1 VYLQTPIG
9 FGIACFCMLAAGPGA
24 LEGYQR
30 FHTHFSPRGEINIPI
45 DRPFTHTDAFT
56 DLVKRL
62 QVNIHIPP

>member
-1 VYLQTPIG
+1 
-9 FGIACFCMLAAGPGA
+9 MLAAGPGA

-45 DRPFTHTDAFT
+45 DRPFTLTDAFT

-62 QVNIHIPP
+62 QVNSHIPP